1 MLSLSKHGRLRNR
14 RKIEKPANAGFS
26 NFGGMRIR
34 TADPLHAMQM
44 LYQLSYTPE
53 GRPGDGGSFDSQPQA
68 ESL

>member
-1 MLSLSKHGRLRNR
+1 
-14 RKIEKPANAGFS
+14 
-26 NFGGMRIR
+26 
-34 TADPLHAMQM
+34 MQM